1 MAKLTA
7 LYTNRDDAECA
18 FRAAVGRGYAPT
30 DINLV
35 MSDDT
40 RKRLFPADRQ
50 ADTELGNRASEHSGQ
65 AARGGELGGPVG
77 GTVGT
82 IAPVIAAVGVAAL
95 LPGLVVAGPIAAALA
110 AAGAVAVAGGLLGAL
125 ADWGIP
131 KARMEQ
137 YEAGIR
143 DGGILMG
150 LTPHGDEDLGDL
162 AKDWNAC
169 GGKHIHT

>member
-1 MAKLTA
+1 MITA
-7 LYTNRDDAECA
+7 LFTNRDAAECA
-18 FRAAVGRGYAPT
+18 FRAALRRGYAPT

-35 MSDDT
+35 MADET
-40 RKRLFPADRQ
+40 RNRWFPADQQ
-50 ADTELGNRASEHSGQ
+50 ADTELANRAAEHAGQ
-65 AARGGELGGPVG
+65 AAKGGELGGPVG

-82 IAPVIAAVGVAAL
+82 IAPVVAAVGVAAI
-95 LPGLVVAGPIAAALA
+95 LPGLVVAGPIAAAIA

-131 KARMEQ
+131 GARMEQ

-150 LTPHGDEDLGDL
+150 LKPRADEDLGEL
-162 AKDWNAC
+162 AKEWKAC
-169 GGKHIHT
+169 GGEHVHT